1 MLKKQKVMKKVLMV
15 VSMAG
20 LLLATTT
27 LFAQEKKE
35 DKSKRPSPPAKV
47 NQTIASGAVI
57 SIDYSQPSV
66 KGRTI
71 GKDLEPKG
79 DAVWRTGAN
88 EATVFETSKAVKVN
102 GQALPAG
109 KYGLFSIAG
118 NPQWTIV
125 FNKTWNQWGAFEYD
139 KAMDVLHIMAKAEVE
154 KDLTEQFTIEI
165 DKKGEEQIVVFEV
178 TPSKEYNDNVIKSI
192 VTIDGKT
199 FDKTQIDINY
209 PHIYKQIVLKPAEA
223 KVLNAS
229 KKLFELNYL
238 SIPFNKNMQNKAAEI
253 KNADNICAWLYTE
266 QIIIEIFDRIKS
278 LHSEDVSRNM
288 KYKAVMDFFKH
299 LKALGF
305 TSFYKTTT

>member
-109 KYGLFSIAG
+109 KYGLFSISG
-118 NPQWTIV
+118 SPQWTMI
-125 FNKTWNQWGAFEYD
+125 FNKTWNQWGAFDYKMAD
-139 KAMDVLHIMAKAEVE
+139 DILRVKANAGKAATFAE
-154 KDLTEQFTIEI
+154 KMTFTIGK
-165 DKKGEEQIVVFEV
+165 DGTV
-178 TPSKEYNDNVIKSI
+178 TLLWGDN
-192 VTIDGKT
+192 
-199 FDKTQIDINY
+199 
-209 PHIYKQIVLKPAEA
+209 
-223 KVLNAS
+223 KV
-229 KKLFELNYL
+229 
-238 SIPFNKNMQNKAAEI
+238 
-253 KNADNICAWLYTE
+253 
-266 QIIIEIFDRIKS
+266 
-278 LHSEDVSRNM
+278 
-288 KYKAVMDFFKH
+288 DFKVD
-299 LKALGF
+299 
-305 TSFYKTTT
+305 